1 MGANKHRPHS
11 GKLKQDFEDPPSP
24 RGPHGEGGAGVPG
37 GGWDPCRREPRA
49 CPVLNSH
56 SVFRNGPPATQD
68 TMRTAD
74 RTLLACCRLGERSG

>member
-1 MGANKHRPHS
+1 MAQSEAGTC
-11 GKLKQDFEDPPSP
+11 LYFENLSMEPAWL
-24 RGPHGEGGAGVPG
+24 GEGGAGVPG

-49 CPVLNSH
+49 CPVLKSH